1 MNGRG
6 PSAPSSGSGQAFDDR
21 RDPIADGP
29 VPKHRRLREILLA
42 LMDTELVPDAL
53 IPSERELMDR
63 FEVSRATV
71 REAIGA
77 LVTEGRLYRVRGKGT
92 YVAAPRVESQLHLA
106 SFTEDMRRRG
116 YRPSTVVLAADETS
130 APPPARVALGLDP
143 ADRAYRIERLR
154 SADGSP
160 MAHEVSWYPAA
171 PLPGFLE
178 RDLTGS
184 VYTVLT
190 GDYGRTLDSA
200 AQTVWAE
207 GADPLRARVLRVPPA
222 APLLVFRR
230 TSFASGRPMEHVT
243 SWYRADRYQ
252 VHMTLDR
259 MSESLSQSLSDSA
272 PKPPLAATVDAD
284 RDGVDW

>member
-1 MNGRG
+1 MSI
-6 PSAPSSGSGQAFDDR
+6 PASSGA
-21 RDPIADGP
+21 IADGP
-29 VPKHRRLREILLA
+29 VPKHRRLREILLT
-42 LMDTELVPDAL
+42 LMETELVPDAL
-53 IPSERELMDR
+53 VPSERELMAR
-63 FEVSRATV
+63 FSVSRATV
-71 REAIGA
+71 REAIGR
-77 LVTEGRLYRVRGKGT
+77 LVSEGRLYRVRGKGT

-106 SFTEDMRRRG
+106 SFTEDMRSRG
-116 YRPSTVVLAADETS
+116 HHPSTVVLAADETS

-143 ADRAYRIERLR
+143 ADRAFRIERLR

-160 MAHEVSWYPAA
+160 MAHEVSWMPAA

-184 VYTVLT
+184 VYSVLAS
-190 GDYGRTLDSA
+190 DYGRTLDSA

-207 GADPLRARVLRVPPA
+207 GADPLRSRVLRVPPA

-230 TSFASGRPMEHVT
+230 TSFAAGRAMEHVT

-259 MSESLSQSLSDSA
+259 HATQSVD
-272 PKPPLAATVDAD
+272 TVGDLYGGD
-284 RDGVDW
+284 R